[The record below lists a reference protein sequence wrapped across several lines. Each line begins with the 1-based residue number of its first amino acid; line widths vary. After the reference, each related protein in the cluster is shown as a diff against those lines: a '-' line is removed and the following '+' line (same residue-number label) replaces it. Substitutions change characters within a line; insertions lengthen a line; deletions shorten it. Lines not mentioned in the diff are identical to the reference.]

1 MSQIVEM
8 REGTCF
14 EVRLHFL
21 TKSWNSIQ
29 ILSVAEAMI
38 QDLPQRI
45 AESEVI
51 EAFDFDRAFCVS
63 LPPKNASEKIF
74 ESALFSR
81 DLPSGPRDFIHC
93 DSLHRWWKMI
103 CCGEYDLQ
111 KSLWFAPFKFIA

>member
-1 MSQIVEM
+1 M

-14 EVRLHFL
+14 EVCLHFL
-21 TKSWNSIQ
+21 TKSWISIR

-63 LPPKNASEKIF
+63 LLPTKMLQIDRIASFAHENVLIPILIL
-74 ESALFSR
+74 SRICGLRTPLVSQALNV
-81 DLPSGPRDFIHC
+81 
-93 DSLHRWWKMI
+93 
-103 CCGEYDLQ
+103 Q
-111 KSLWFAPFKFIA
+111 

>member
-1 MSQIVEM
+1 M

-14 EVRLHFL
+14 EVCLQFL
-21 TKSWNSIQ
+21 TKSWISIR

-63 LPPKNASEKIF
+63 ILPKNGSEKKCNQSF
-74 ESALFSR
+74 FPGDAMQVHETSSTVTPCTGDGR
-81 DLPSGPRDFIHC
+81 
-93 DSLHRWWKMI
+93 
-103 CCGEYDLQ
+103 
-111 KSLWFAPFKFIA
+111 